1 MLIATLFTLIRH
13 WALAAIGPNMIE
25 LYEIIL
31 IYILLQTVLK
41 TEECFSYNFK
51 LPVSTLIKSQFKFK
65 KSKKEIYK
73 RLLESLKSF
82 QVWSES
88 KEKYPRRPLA
98 NLGVGGLLRI
108 AANFLGIRVLKWS
121 LIKNSF

>member
-1 MLIATLFTLIRH
+1 M
-13 WALAAIGPNMIE
+13 
-25 LYEIIL
+25 
-31 IYILLQTVLK
+31 
-41 TEECFSYNFK
+41 
-51 LPVSTLIKSQFKFK
+51 STLIKSQFKFK

-121 LIKNSF
+121 LIKNSFLKKNNRKGNKCDFLFLNFSHKLCLDYLKIYLFEIFGNVSCML